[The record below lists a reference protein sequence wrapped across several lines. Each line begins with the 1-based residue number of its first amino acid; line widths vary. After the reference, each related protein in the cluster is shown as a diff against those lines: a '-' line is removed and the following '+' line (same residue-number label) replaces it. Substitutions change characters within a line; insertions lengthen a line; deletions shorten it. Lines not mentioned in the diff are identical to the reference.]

1 MCLVYARSG
10 WAPEGEGGAL
20 ALTSIHGDL
29 APPPP
34 RVSMPR
40 WSSGGSPA
48 ARQARSLLRG
58 HAHCLRSSSR
68 QCAKEKSQCSHARDA
83 RGGTHPVPCSTQ
95 PTHKTGGLSSGTF
108 DGTKSRDRPCHFG
121 SPHFVFTQAA
131 LPYAVPASPARV
143 PEHRSPLLTVTTWHC
158 VEGAGRW
165 VCLAGWPRGGRAG
178 PACGGTCGPSASS
191 GPRPTAGE
199 RGAHAHA
206 SEWGAHARLCVRM
219 CVRARACV
227 SVRAHRDTRAFVNG
241 CSSLQG
247 PQPLPEGGPRARP
260 ATRDGGTAA
269 HTGRGREDRP
279 GRGPAQPQERE
290 GRHVVFR

>member
-34 RVSMPR
+34 RVSTPR
-40 WSSGGSPA
+40 WSSSGSPA

-95 PTHKTGGLSSGTF
+95 PKHKTRGLSSGTF

-178 PACGGTCGPSASS
+178 PACGSTCGPSASS

-199 RGAHAHA
+199 QGAHAHA
-206 SEWGAHARLCVRM
+206 SEW
-219 CVRARACV
+219 ACACA
-227 SVRAHRDTRAFVNG
+227 SVRAHVRTCACVRERA
-241 CSSLQG
+241 CPQG
-247 PQPLPEGGPRARP
+247 HPRVRKRLLVTPRAAAAP
-260 ATRDGGTAA
+260 GGRAPRTAGD
-269 HTGRGREDRP
+269 TGRRDRGAHRP
-279 GRGPAQPQERE
+279 RP
-290 GRHVVFR
+290 